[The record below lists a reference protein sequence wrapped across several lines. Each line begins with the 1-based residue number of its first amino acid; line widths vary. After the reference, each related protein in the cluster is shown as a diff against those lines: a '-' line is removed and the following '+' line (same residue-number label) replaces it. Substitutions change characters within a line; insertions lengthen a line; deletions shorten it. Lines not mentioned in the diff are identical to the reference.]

1 MQKTQKQL
9 AKTIAEITV
18 NVLKLRHNIC
28 TYVDIFLQNKVNDG
42 QIILTSSQFGHQLE
56 SPFPGVYFYAA
67 TKHMVKALC
76 EGWRQELRSYAEEN
90 HIRIAQLSPGVIKT
104 EIAEK
109 GFNIDKATSDA
120 LYDSIPHMKVE
131 DIAECVKFI
140 LESPPRMQ
148 IHDILVRPTLQ
159 KW

>member
-1 MQKTQKQL
+1 M
-9 AKTIAEITV
+9 
-18 NVLKLRHNIC
+18 
-28 TYVDIFLQNKVNDG
+28 
-42 QIILTSSQFGHQLE
+42 
-56 SPFPGVYFYAA
+56 
-67 TKHMVKALC
+67 
-76 EGWRQELRSYAEEN
+76 
-90 HIRIAQLSPGVIKT
+90 IKT

-120 LYDSIPHMKVE
+120 LYETIPHMKVE
-131 DIAECVKFI
+131 DMAECVKFI

>member
-1 MQKTQKQL
+1 M
-9 AKTIAEITV
+9 
-18 NVLKLRHNIC
+18 
-28 TYVDIFLQNKVNDG
+28 
-42 QIILTSSQFGHQLE
+42 
-56 SPFPGVYFYAA
+56 
-67 TKHMVKALC
+67 
-76 EGWRQELRSYAEEN
+76 RSYAEEN

-109 GFNIDKATSDA
+109 GFNIDEAASDA
-120 LYDSIPHMKVE
+120 LFDSIPHMKVE